1 MNARHRPGSVA
12 DRADAPWKDLIT
24 DAICYWEPRRLV
36 YNGVLAV
43 LVLVWAWSALPSWSS
58 RAGRPAL
65 ATLFVLAVAANVAY
79 CAADPVDV
87 FLQCSEFRATWQ
99 RYRWVLFVAGLLTA
113 AALTWLA
120 LAVLLG

>member
-1 MNARHRPGSVA
+1 M
-12 DRADAPWKDLIT
+12 
-24 DAICYWEPRRLV
+24 RLV

-43 LVLVWAWSALPSWSS
+43 LVLVWAWPALPSWS
-58 RAGRPAL
+58 RAGLPAL

-79 CAADPVDV
+79 CAAYPVDV

-99 RYRWVLFVAGLLTA
+99 RYRWVLFVAGLLTG